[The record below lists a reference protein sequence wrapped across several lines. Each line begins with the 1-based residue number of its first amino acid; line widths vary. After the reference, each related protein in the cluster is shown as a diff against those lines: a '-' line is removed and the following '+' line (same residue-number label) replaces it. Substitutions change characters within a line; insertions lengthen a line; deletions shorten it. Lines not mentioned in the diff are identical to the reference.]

1 MAAELD
7 VNGETQRM
15 DSLVRELRKAFP
27 EMPEDQVVQVVRD
40 TWQEFL
46 GAPVREFVPLLVR
59 RRAVSHLRIV

>member
-7 VNGETQRM
+7 GNGEVQRM
-15 DSLVRELRKAFP
+15 DALVRELRKAFP
-27 EMPEDQVVQVVRD
+27 DMPEDQVVKVVQD

-46 GAPVREFVPLLVR
+46 GAPVREFAPLLVR